1 MFLLESQF
9 LYRKRWRRKWTD
21 GWMTDRKTRKNKP
34 LSVPER
40 SEKTVP
46 LYGEQSPGSK
56 IGRQAFNP
64 SSDQLCGCEGDKFL
78 TRPLHPMPGQPE
90 GLSAIKCI

>member
-1 MFLLESQF
+1 ME
-9 LYRKRWRRKWTD
+9 RWMD
-21 GWMTDRKTRKNKP
+21 DRKTRKNKP

-40 SEKTVP
+40 IQKILP
-46 LYGEQSPGSK
+46 LCCEQSPGSK

-64 SSDQLCGCEGDKFL
+64 SSDRLCGCEGEKHL
-78 TRPLHPMPGQPE
+78 THPVHPMPSQPE